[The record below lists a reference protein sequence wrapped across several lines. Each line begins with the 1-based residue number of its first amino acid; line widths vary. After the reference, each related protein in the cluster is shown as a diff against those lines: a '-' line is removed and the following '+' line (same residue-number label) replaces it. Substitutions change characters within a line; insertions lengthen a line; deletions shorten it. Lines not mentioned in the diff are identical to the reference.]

1 MTFDPCESHIN
12 VSSVLHCIGKKV
24 PLSIQNDLLALV
36 AYEGLGN
43 TAVTSEDLSDVFV
56 NWPREKSG
64 TQSMESGAQSVESG
78 TQSVESGTREEGHP
92 AGAIASEEGDTMFA
106 SSVVGG
112 SEQPFV

>member
-56 NWPREKSG
+56 NWPRE
-64 TQSMESGAQSVESG
+64 MSG

-92 AGAIASEEGDTMFA
+92 ARAIASEEGDNLY
-106 SSVVGG
+106 VC
-112 SEQPFV
+112 